1 MKILLVEDELLLLKT
16 LEFKLKK
23 EGYEVFVS
31 KNGLEAISDI
41 VLHQPDFVVTDIMM
55 PVLNGLEV
63 VNYLRNDCKSKIPV
77 LVLSSAKHQNIITQ
91 AMDLGASDF
100 ISKPFSPDDLVRKI
114 RTLSPS
120 FNGNNVALA

>member
-1 MKILLVEDELLLLKT
+1 MKVLIVEDEVLLLKT

-23 EGYEVFVS
+23 EGYDVFVS

-41 VLHQPDFVVTDIMM
+41 NTHQPDFVVTDIMM

-63 VNYLRNDCKSKIPV
+63 VSYVRNEWNSKIPV
-77 LVLSSAKHQNIITQ
+77 IVLSSAKHDNIVDQ

-100 ISKPFSPDDLVRKI
+100 ISKPFSPDELVIKI
-114 RTLSPS
+114 RSLTP
-120 FNGNNVALA
+120 NALKQMAIA

>member
-1 MKILLVEDELLLLKT
+1 MKILVVEDEVLLLKT

-31 KNGLEAISDI
+31 KNGLDAISDI
-41 VLHQPDFVVTDIMM
+41 NTHQPDFVVTDIMM

-63 VNYLRNDCKSKIPV
+63 VSYVRNEWNSKIPV
-77 LVLSSAKHQNIITQ
+77 IVLSSAKHENIVIQ

-100 ISKPFSPDDLVRKI
+100 ISKPFSPDELVNKI
-114 RTLSPS
+114 KNLTP
-120 FNGNNVALA
+120 NIITNLAIA

>member
-1 MKILLVEDELLLLKT
+1 MRVLIVEDEVLLLKT

-31 KNGLEAISDI
+31 KNGLDAISDI
-41 VLHQPDFVVTDIMM
+41 VLHNPDFIVTDIMM

-63 VNYLRNDCKSKIPV
+63 VSYVRNDCKSNIPV
-77 LVLSSAKHQNIITQ
+77 IVLSSAKHQNIVLQ

-100 ISKPFSPDDLVRKI
+100 IAKPFSPDELVSKI
-114 RTLSPS
+114 KLLSS
-120 FNGNNVALA
+120 NFNKHIALA

>member
-1 MKILLVEDELLLLKT
+1 MKILIVEDEVLLLKT

-31 KNGLEAISDI
+31 KNGLDAIADI
-41 VLHQPDFVVTDIMM
+41 NTHNPDFIVTDIMM

-63 VNYLRNDCKSKIPV
+63 VSYVRNEWNSQIPV
-77 LVLSSAKHQNIITQ
+77 IVLSSAKHENIVVQ

-100 ISKPFSPDDLVRKI
+100 ISKPFSPDVLVNKI
-114 RTLSPS
+114 KNLTPS
-120 FNGNNVALA
+120 SFKSMAIA

>member
-1 MKILLVEDELLLLKT
+1 MKVLIVEDEVLLLKT

-31 KNGLEAISDI
+31 KNGLDAISDI
-41 VLHQPDFVVTDIMM
+41 NTHQPDFVVTDIMM

-63 VNYLRNDCKSKIPV
+63 VSYVRNEWNSKIPV
-77 LVLSSAKHQNIITQ
+77 IVLSSAKHENIILQ

-100 ISKPFSPDDLVRKI
+100 MSKPFSPDELVIKI
-114 RTLSPS
+114 RSLIPS
-120 FNGNNVALA
+120 TFKQMAIA